1 MQRIRIPTP
10 SRHYEVCIGRGL
22 LDRCGSLL
30 AEVQAPCRVCIVSD
44 DGVWPLYGGR
54 VFASLEA
61 AGFSVCSWVFP
72 RGEAS
77 KTPATLLALINNL
90 SQQPLTRRDCL
101 VALGGGVVGDLTGF
115 AAAVYLRGIPFVQ
128 IPTSLLAMVDSS
140 VGGKT
145 AVDLPAGKNLMGAFH
160 QPSLVIC
167 DPLVLDSLSPQQFA
181 DGCGE
186 VIKYGVI
193 GNRPFFDSLSTPI
206 REQAE
211 DVIAACVAAK
221 RDIVANDERDAGQRQ
236 LLNLGHTVGHGIEK
250 LADFTIPHGH
260 AVAMG
265 MAVITRAAV
274 RRGLCPPE
282 DLNALLEML
291 RSYDLPAECP
301 FPAAELEAAM
311 AADKKRAGD
320 RITLVV
326 PHGIGDSR
334 LLQIPMTELSAWLA
348 DGLEV

>member
-1 MQRIRIPTP
+1 MQRIKIPTP
-10 SRHYEVCIGRGL
+10 SRHYDVCIEQGL
-22 LDRCGSLL
+22 LAQCGSLL

-44 DGVWPLYGGR
+44 DGVWPLYGGQ
-54 VFASLEA
+54 VSASLEA
-61 AGFSVCSWVFP
+61 AGFSVSSWVFP
-72 RGEAS
+72 KGEAS
-77 KTPATLLALINNL
+77 KTPATLLSLIDKL
-90 SQQPLTRRDCL
+90 SQQPLTRQDCL

-160 QPSLVIC
+160 QPILVIC
-167 DPLVLDSLSPQQFA
+167 DPQVLDTLSPQQFA
-181 DGCGE
+181 AGCGE

-193 GNRPFFDSLSTPI
+193 SNRPFFDSLSTPI
-206 REQAE
+206 QEQAE
-211 DVIAACVAAK
+211 TVIATCVTAK
-221 RDIVANDERDAGQRQ
+221 RDIVVNDECDTGQRQ

-260 AVAMG
+260 AVAIG

-274 RRGLCPPE
+274 RRGLCPSE
-282 DLNALLEML
+282 DLNALLETL
-291 RSYDLPAECP
+291 QRYHLPVKCP
-301 FPAAELEAAM
+301 FPAAELAAAL
-311 AADKKRAGD
+311 AADKKRVGD

-334 LLQIPMTELSAWLA
+334 LLQVPMTALSAWLA